1 AGASSPFISDW
12 LEPPLSP
19 HITVQFAYVIQGIM
33 SLLGVKA
40 TILESTGDPLIS
52 FPTSQGGQVTAIFNW
67 YCVGVSSLLIF
78 SIILVILLI
87 EERSDLKSRMVWSII
102 GISGIL
108 VLNVFR
114 VVIILLADYFYG
126 AEVGGTIH
134 YVIGYT
140 LFIAWLALFLY
151 IFSKKAVIRE

>member
-1 AGASSPFISDW
+1 MN
-12 LEPPLSP
+12 
-19 HITVQFAYVIQGIM
+19 V
-33 SLLGVKA
+33 LGVKA
-40 TILESTGDPLIS
+40 TILQSSSGPLIS
-52 FPTSQGGQVTAIFNW
+52 FPSSQGGQILALFNW

-87 EERSDLKSRMVWSII
+87 EEPSNLKSRITWSII

-114 VVIILLADYFYG
+114 VVIILVADYFYG

-134 YVIGYT
+134 YIIGYT
-140 LFIAWLALFLY
+140 LFITWLTIFLY
-151 IFSKKAVIRE
+151 IFSKKAVTSK